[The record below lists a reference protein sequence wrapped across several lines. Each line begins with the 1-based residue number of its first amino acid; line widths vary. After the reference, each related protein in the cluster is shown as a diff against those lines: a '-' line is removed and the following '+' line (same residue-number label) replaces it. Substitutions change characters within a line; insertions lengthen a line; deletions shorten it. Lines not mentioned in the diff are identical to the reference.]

1 MIIQWIISSP
11 YFQSEFKAFNEDQ
24 SACRD
29 AGLDH
34 FLSMFIFF

>member
-1 MIIQWIISSP
+1 MIIHSSESFP